1 MTAISITPQGTLSP
15 ALRIWKGFIMRCRVL
30 EDAVPLFAMEADN
43 IVKHR
48 SLGRQAQRQ
57 VLQRS
62 DEMNELIRREVEK
75 LMDDWSSPARRLD
88 GLIYMAGVKRDGTFV
103 PFYIGKTE
111 TVGRGG
117 GLSANIQR
125 LKKDTS
131 KFARWGD
138 NYAYH
143 IGDLSACVLHG
154 HADDRRTAKYEAWA
168 KAMFV
173 EVPSK
178 VPALREPIF
187 FWAKAWDRNDEGVW
201 KELGP
206 TRLTFLEYLLIGIG
220 SMCFD
225 QLLNREGLART
236 AMEA

>member
-1 MTAISITPQGTLSP
+1 MP
-15 ALRIWKGFIMRCRVL
+15 ALRIWKDFIMRCRVL
-30 EDAVPLFAMEADN
+30 EDAVPLFAVEGGNM
-43 IVKHR
+43 VKHR
-48 SLGRQAQRQ
+48 GVGKLAQRQ

-62 DEMNELIRREVEK
+62 EEMNELIRREVEK
-75 LMDDWSSPARRLD
+75 LTDDWSSSVRRLD

-103 PFYIGKTE
+103 PLYIGKTE

-143 IGDLSACVLHG
+143 MGDLSACVLHG
-154 HADDRRTAKYEAWA
+154 HPEERRTKKYDAWA
-168 KAMFV
+168 KAMFA
-173 EVPSK
+173 EVPSETP
-178 VPALREPIF
+178 VLREPVF
-187 FWAKAWDRNDEGVW
+187 FWTKAWDRNDDGVW
-201 KELGP
+201 RDLGP

-220 SMCFD
+220 SMCFE
-225 QLLNREGLART
+225 QLLNREGLARV
-236 AMEA
+236 AVPAPERSVAALS